1 VDKDK
6 DKVAELDQ
14 RSTSQDEDPLSVRRG
29 LVNSNNPLGD
39 VDIDNRQDRESRCS
53 DYENFGYYC
62 VDFFLCRQDANHTI
76 NTSGAGLFEI
86 RRIGDAPESRLPER
100 EHILETA
107 CEEPT
112 KVCCQ
117 TPSRF
122 IDDQD
127 PETPENPASEKKFE
141 PIQNKCGVRN
151 RGSGSNE
158 LEVPDIGQ
166 SEFGEWPHV
175 CALLRFESV
184 IADGEPVKLY
194 ECGASILNTG
204 VVLTAAHCVKGLEA
218 EQLVV
223 RCGEWN
229 TRHEDEP
236 LSHQERKVGA
246 IVRHPEFRASEH
258 YYNFALLFLEE
269 EFVKSKH
276 IQPTCLPSPCAT
288 FDAGDLCVAGG
299 YGKDA
304 FGDEGRYATIQKEV
318 VVPLVETK
326 ECQQR
331 LRKTRLGKFFE
342 LHSSFVCAG
351 GKGQIDTCQGDGGSP
366 LTCKMPGSSSW
377 FQAGIVSWG
386 IGCGSESPAV
396 YANVA
401 KASCWIDYEVSGYYE
416 TRGSYFGF
424 DRECDGEGFE
434 TGVCPNEI

>member
-1 VDKDK
+1 MGTEALLTKHRMRVFWFWEFSFLLLASLAFAAPGEDRPIWGGGGVDKDK
-6 DKVAELDQ
+6 DKVVELDQ

-122 IDDQD
+122 IDEQD
-127 PETPENPASEKKFE
+127 PETTENPTSEKKFE
-141 PIQNKCGVRN
+141 PIQDKCGVRN
-151 RGSGSNE
+151 KGSGSND

-204 VVLTAAHCVKGLEA
+204 VVLTAAHCVKGLG
-218 EQLVV
+218 
-223 RCGEWN
+223 RPNNWW
-229 TRHEDEP
+229 
-236 LSHQERKVGA
+236 
-246 IVRHPEFRASEH
+246 
-258 YYNFALLFLEE
+258 
-269 EFVKSKH
+269 
-276 IQPTCLPSPCAT
+276 
-288 FDAGDLCVAGG
+288 CVA
-299 YGKDA
+299 
-304 FGDEGRYATIQKEV
+304 
-318 VVPLVETK
+318 
-326 ECQQR
+326 
-331 LRKTRLGKFFE
+331 
-342 LHSSFVCAG
+342 
-351 GKGQIDTCQGDGGSP
+351 
-366 LTCKMPGSSSW
+366 
-377 FQAGIVSWG
+377 
-386 IGCGSESPAV
+386 
-396 YANVA
+396 
-401 KASCWIDYEVSGYYE
+401 VSG
-416 TRGSYFGF
+416 TRDTRTSPSATRRGKL
-424 DRECDGEGFE
+424 ELL
-434 TGVCPNEI
+434 